1 MSDKLGIVLTDRR
14 IVAGRNGSIILNTRS
29 CVTRLRQTGGLFC
42 PGAVACISA
51 ASIGVVSYPIKLGVV
66 CDFDGASFMLNKY
79 LKDACR
85 WYHRINLKVNFAM
98 RGCLTESEIRALSNC
113 YPSRANQTFYMQEI
127 IASILGM
134 DEGIVIYV
142 ADDFFEIA
150 LLRDCR
156 IKHLF
161 VKERALE
168 ELRNGIMEFIDEHK
182 LKIGEQTLQM
192 IISDFF
198 CGKDILVHASH
209 KITAEPQELKLN
221 STDYLLI
228 SSSWLN
234 NVKDYIVTFIE
245 KHNVEDKLY
254 LMSDFDNVDF
264 LTHELSSRCNVKI
277 RSMNNALEKI
287 AINLSLR

>member
-1 MSDKLGIVLTDRR
+1 MSNKLGIVLTDRR
-14 IVAGRNGSIILNTRS
+14 IVVGRNGSIILNTSS
-29 CVTRLRQTGGLFC
+29 CVTRLRQTRELFC
-42 PGAVACISA
+42 PGAAVCINLVPN
-51 ASIGVVSYPIKLGVV
+51 GVVSYPVRLGVV
-66 CDFDGASFMLNKY
+66 CDFDGASFMLNAY
-79 LKDACR
+79 LKDAYR

-98 RGCLTESEIRALSNC
+98 RGCLTESEIRALRDCCPN
-113 YPSRANQTFYMQEI
+113 RANQTFHMQEI

-161 VKERALE
+161 VKECTLE
-168 ELRNGIMEFIDEHK
+168 ELRNSIMEFIDERK
-182 LKIGEQTLQM
+182 LKIGEQTLRM

-198 CGKDILVHASH
+198 YGKDILVHAPQ
-209 KITAEPQELKLN
+209 KITAEPQKLKLN

-234 NVKDYIVTFIE
+234 NVKDSIVNFIE
-245 KHNVEDKLY
+245 KYNVEDKLY

-277 RSMNNALEKI
+277 RSINNALEKI